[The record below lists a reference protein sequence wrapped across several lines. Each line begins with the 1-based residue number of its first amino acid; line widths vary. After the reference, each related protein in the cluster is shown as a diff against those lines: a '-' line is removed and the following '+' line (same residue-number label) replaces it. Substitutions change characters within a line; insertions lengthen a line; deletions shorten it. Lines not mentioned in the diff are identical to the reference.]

1 MYMYIICVCDIVM
14 ITVHFAVC
22 ISAQVVCRMLGF
34 EGAIRAF
41 SEAVFGE
48 GKGNIVL
55 DDVQCV
61 GTESELANCIH
72 SDFNVHNCQHR
83 EDAGVSCTS
92 KWLSYSIIIVCH
104 SYC

>member
-1 MYMYIICVCDIVM
+1 
-14 ITVHFAVC
+14 
-22 ISAQVVCRMLGF
+22 MLGF
-34 EGAIRAF
+34 AGAIRAF
-41 SEAVFGE
+41 SEGVFGE

-92 KWLSYSIIIVCH
+92 EWLAYTCTLILLLSGWNFNKANNVLFCIVH
-104 SYC
+104 YTFIAYMYMYV